1 MSGSEN
7 GLVEASK
14 RYLMNN
20 YGSPLAAFVSGSGCV
35 LVDEDGREVLDFLS
49 GIAVCSL
56 GHCHPA
62 VTAAISEQAAKLIH
76 TSNFF
81 ANEHAPEVARRIEEL
96 LALGE
101 GRVFFGNS
109 GAEANE
115 AAIKLARRFGG
126 DSRRR
131 ILALEGGFHGRTM
144 GALSATG
151 QSSKQRPFEP
161 LVPGFAHLRPG
172 DIGSL
177 EAELAHGDVAAV
189 MLEIVQGE
197 AGVVQVPDEF
207 VLAARELT
215 TANGALLI
223 VDEVQTGFGRTGD
236 WFAFQRLGISPDMVT
251 LAKAIASGFPVG
263 ALFARAEIAAAFQPG
278 DHGTT
283 YGGQALAMA
292 AAKATIEA
300 LIELDA
306 PATAR
311 AKGKRL
317 TAAIERLPGV
327 AGVRGS
333 GLLLGVELEQPLARA
348 TQAAALEEGLIVN
361 AIGDS
366 LVRLAPPLVVSDEE
380 MELAVSKLGRA
391 LALARMASEG
401 EAG

>member
-1 MSGSEN
+1 MSASES

-20 YGSPLAAFVSGSGCV
+20 YGPPLAAFVSGSGCV

-62 VTAAISEQAAKLIH
+62 VTAAISEQAGRLVH
-76 TSNFF
+76 TSNLF
-81 ANEHAPEVARRIEEL
+81 ANEHAPDVARRIEEL
-96 LALGE
+96 LGLGE

-126 DSRRR
+126 EKRRR

-151 QSSKQRPFEP
+151 QPSKQRPFEP

-172 DIGSL
+172 DIGAL
-177 EAELAHGDVAAV
+177 EAEIAKGDVAAV
-189 MLEIVQGE
+189 MLEMVQGE
-197 AGVVQVPDEF
+197 AGVVPVPDEF

-215 TANGALLI
+215 AAGGALLI
-223 VDEVQTGFGRTGD
+223 VDEVQTGFGRTGQ
-236 WFAFQRLGISPDMVT
+236 WFAFQRLGIVPDMVT

-263 ALFARAEIAAAFQPG
+263 ALFARAEVAAAFQPG

-292 AAKATIEA
+292 AAKATIDA

-306 PATAR
+306 PSTAR
-311 AKGKRL
+311 AKG
-317 TAAIERLPGV
+317 ERLRAAVERVPGV

-333 GLLLGVELEQPLARA
+333 GLLLGVMLEQPLARE
-348 TQAAALEEGLIVN
+348 TQAAALDEGLIIN

-366 LVRLAPPLVVSDEE
+366 VVRLAPPLVVSDQEI
-380 MELAVSKLGRA
+380 ELAASMLGRA
-391 LALARMASEG
+391 LARARIASEG
-401 EAG
+401 EA

>member
-62 VTAAISEQAAKLIH
+62 VTAAISEQAGKLVH

-126 DSRRR
+126 YSRRR

-151 QSSKQRPFEP
+151 QPSKQRPFEP
-161 LVPGFAHLRPG
+161 LVPGFVHLRPG
-172 DIGSL
+172 DIGAL

-197 AGVVQVPDEF
+197 AGVVPVPDEF

-366 LVRLAPPLVVSDEE
+366 VVRLAPPLVVSDEE
-380 MELAVSKLGRA
+380 MERAVSKLGRA
-391 LALARMASEG
+391 LTLARTASEG

>member
-172 DIGSL
+172 DIGAL

>member
-126 DSRRR
+126 YSRRR

-172 DIGSL
+172 DIGAL

-197 AGVVQVPDEF
+197 AGVVLVPDEF

-333 GLLLGVELEQPLARA
+333 GLLLGVELDQPLARA

>member
-1 MSGSEN
+1 MSGFEN

-62 VTAAISEQAAKLIH
+62 VTAAISEQAGKLVH

-115 AAIKLARRFGG
+115 AAIKLARRFSGYG
-126 DSRRR
+126 RRR

-151 QSSKQRPFEP
+151 QPSKQHPFEP
-161 LVPGFAHLRPG
+161 LVPGFAHLRLG
-172 DIGSL
+172 DIGAL
-177 EAELAHGDVAAV
+177 EAELAQGDVAAV

-197 AGVVQVPDEF
+197 AGVVPVPDEF

-215 TANGALLI
+215 TASGALLI

-366 LVRLAPPLVVSDEE
+366 VVRLAPPLVVSDEE
-380 MELAVSKLGRA
+380 MERAVSKLGRA
-391 LALARMASEG
+391 LTLARTASEG

>member
-81 ANEHAPEVARRIEEL
+81 ANEHAPEVARHIEEL

-172 DIGSL
+172 DIGAL

-197 AGVVQVPDEF
+197 AGVVLVPDEF

-317 TAAIERLPGV
+317 TAAIERLSGV

-348 TQAAALEEGLIVN
+348 TQAAALEDGLIVN

-380 MELAVSKLGRA
+380 MERAVFKLGRA
-391 LALARMASEG
+391 LTLARTASEG